1 MPAHAIVNIFSL
13 LPLLFTIY
21 LAKRHLAGSRQ
32 NWYYILASVITIIIL
47 LLEVLETALTGRDG
61 VLFLLMHHLAYST
74 AFALTPAIPLVILFY
89 LGFSSFTFRS
99 KILISVPFAANAI
112 LSVLSIQNGWVFT
125 INEANTYIRGP
136 LFLSATI
143 ISAVYYLL
151 MLMLLKKLEAT
162 IIVPS
167 RILLAMVYLL
177 PIFSTLYQLFFN
189 EEIFIFSTVAIAL
202 LLYYLI
208 MQEASFDYDLQTKVR
223 NRVSFEH
230 EMRALEQRLH
240 PLALFVFDVN
250 NLKQTND
257 AWGHQEGDALLAN
270 VADLLT
276 RVFAQKGKVFRVGG
290 DEFCV
295 LVETQEPTNC
305 LILLQRFKAAV
316 AQTNEIRVP
325 PISIACGYTCLD
337 RTNKLSLSKAFHL
350 ADDAMYRDKMEQK
363 QKLRQ

>member
-21 LAKRHLAGSRQ
+21 LANRHLAGSRQ

-47 LLEVLETALTGRDG
+47 LLEILETALIGREG

-74 AFALTPAIPLVILFY
+74 AFSLTPAIPLVILFY
-89 LGFSSFTFRS
+89 LGFSTLNLRL
-99 KILISVPFAANAI
+99 KILVSVPFAANAI
-112 LSVLSIQNGWVFT
+112 LSILSIQNGWVFT
-125 INEANTYIRGP
+125 ITEANSYVRGP
-136 LFLSATI
+136 LFLSATF
-143 ISAVYYLL
+143 ISAVYYLM
-151 MLMLLKKLEAT
+151 MLILLKKLAAT

-167 RILLAMVYLL
+167 RLLLTMVYLL
-177 PIFSTLYQLFFN
+177 PIVSTLYQLLFN
-189 EEIFIFSTVAIAL
+189 EEIFIFSTVAVAL

-230 EMRALEQRLH
+230 EMRALEQRHH
-240 PLALFVFDVN
+240 PLSIFVFDVN

-257 AWGHQEGDALLAN
+257 AWGHQEGDALLAS

-276 RVFAQKGKVFRVGG
+276 HVFVPKGKVFRVGG

-295 LVETQEPTNC
+295 LVEMQEPTDC
-305 LILLQRFKAAV
+305 QVLLQRFQASV
-316 AQTNEIRVP
+316 AQANEIRVP
-325 PISIACGYTCLD
+325 PISIASGYACLD
-337 RTNKLSLSKAFHL
+337 RANKSSVSMAYHL
-350 ADDAMYRDKMEQK
+350 ADHAMYRDKMEQK